1 MSYGKLQANPSGGS
15 PESCNLAAFT
25 LSITSTVRRPNFR
38 APILS
43 QGATIWADASDMI
56 NLESVEHPKQHIM
69 KINFLPYAVILPYS
83 SLSHHT
89 PPLPLSLFVA
99 MILRNSINLLG
110 DISLSYESFAW
121 TRLYEKCEVV
131 QRCCCLGKVKKLMKE
146 NSKRPHKEGS
156 GNERQIMENSS
167 SSSSFS
173 SWIIR
178 AQTVR
183 PSSSHSY

>member
-1 MSYGKLQANPSGGS
+1 MSGGPTSRHKFSAKGS
-15 PESCNLAAFT
+15 P
-25 LSITSTVRRPNFR
+25 
-38 APILS
+38 
-43 QGATIWADASDMI
+43 IWANVSDMI

-121 TRLYEKCEVV
+121 TRLYEKCEVE
-131 QRCCCLGKVKKLMKE
+131 QRCCCLGKVKA
-146 NSKRPHKEGS
+146 
-156 GNERQIMENSS
+156 NERE
-167 SSSSFS
+167 
-173 SWIIR
+173 
-178 AQTVR
+178 
-183 PSSSHSY
+183 